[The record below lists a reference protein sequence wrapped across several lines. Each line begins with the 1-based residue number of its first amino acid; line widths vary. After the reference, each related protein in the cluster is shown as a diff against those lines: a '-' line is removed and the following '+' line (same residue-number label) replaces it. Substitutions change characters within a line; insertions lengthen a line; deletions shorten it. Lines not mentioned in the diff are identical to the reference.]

1 MTLTDIKVCL
11 LCLILIDIL
20 FLILFVTQKGEINRN
35 SHNVNYLK
43 QQIDEIDDE
52 GEDAPR

>member
-43 QQIDEIDDE
+43 QQLDEIDDE
-52 GEDAPR
+52 GDDAPR